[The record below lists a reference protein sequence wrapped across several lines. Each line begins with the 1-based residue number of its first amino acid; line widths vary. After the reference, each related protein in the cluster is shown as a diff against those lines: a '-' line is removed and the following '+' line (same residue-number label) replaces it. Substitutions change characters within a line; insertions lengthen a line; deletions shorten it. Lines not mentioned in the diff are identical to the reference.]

1 MTGELGLENC
11 QFPFLRLFP
20 RVLLFEELPPAA
32 LGFEAGAVLLL
43 TEGLE
48 AGAVERVVVV
58 ERVAVLRDGCFTC
71 GAVLLCTF
79 GLEAGVD
86 FLLTDGLR
94 AGVVERVI
102 VVDRVVVL
110 RDGELFSMRTSELP
124 LSDRTV
130 TVVRAPAQPGQGDGL
145 EELAAAEQP

>member
-1 MTGELGLENC
+1 MSAHEVQA

-110 RDGELFSMRTSELP
+110 RDGCFTCGAVLLVAFLLT
-124 LSDRTV
+124 
-130 TVVRAPAQPGQGDGL
+130 DGL
-145 EELAAAEQP
+145 RSGVLERVVVPGCLTTSFLLR